1 MTETASHTEAQELHR
16 IIGGILESSRGIGQ
30 YDTLQG
36 YEEQLE
42 RALEIAAIHVSD
54 TDTTARGIPAAY
66 IPAQYDDGELIAHE
80 ACAIAHGD
88 VEVMVQ
94 RSTVD
99 GKMLVTIDGDPERIR
114 VDVNDGTAWDGPGM
128 EAATIAQLRSV
139 NAERQQRIWKLEDQ
153 VRTLRR
159 VSPLKDPMQ
168 IWGMFHREHR
178 ERMRLLLRNR
188 VLAGKLLR
196 RARTIGQLRQA
207 NRDLLAQIT
216 GGSNTLPG

>member
-1 MTETASHTEAQELHR
+1 MTE
-16 IIGGILESSRGIGQ
+16 
-30 YDTLQG
+30 
-36 YEEQLE
+36 
-42 RALEIAAIHVSD
+42 VK
-54 TDTTARGIPAAY
+54 GIPAAY
-66 IPAQYDDGELIAHE
+66 IPAQYDDGEIIAHE

-94 RSTVD
+94 RSTID
-99 GKMLVTIDGDPERIR
+99 GKWLVTIDGDPECIR
-114 VDVNDGTAWDGPGM
+114 VDINDGTVWDGPDM
-128 EAATIAQLRSV
+128 ESATIHQLRES
-139 NAERQQRIWKLEDQ
+139 NTARQRRIWDLEDQ

-168 IWGMFHREHR
+168 IWGMFRREHQ

-188 VLAGKLLR
+188 VLTGKLLR